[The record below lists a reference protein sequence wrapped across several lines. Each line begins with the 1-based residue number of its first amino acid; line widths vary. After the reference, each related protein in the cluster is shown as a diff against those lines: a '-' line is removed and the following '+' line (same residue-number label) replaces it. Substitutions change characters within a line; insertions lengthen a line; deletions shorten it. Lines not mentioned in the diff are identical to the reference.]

1 MSIQDELNFPPSE
14 QPGVDGLARWRGQR
28 QEIFKAM
35 ARANGLPLGHP
46 CHIELRDGTTLEG
59 LLQLA
64 TEELFLDAERNP
76 KLKLRIER
84 CTFSAVEILSV
95 ARLD

>member
-1 MSIQDELNFPPSE
+1 M
-14 QPGVDGLARWRGQR
+14 DGLARWRGQR

-35 ARANGLPLGHP
+35 ARANGLPLGHR
-46 CHIELRDGTTLEG
+46 CHVELRDGTTLDG

-64 TEELFLDAERNP
+64 TEELLLDAERNP
-76 KLKLRIER
+76 KLNLRIER
-84 CTFSAVEILSV
+84 CTFAAVEILSV